1 MKNIKFKDILVPAV
15 TLFVICL
22 VVSALLA
29 GTNALTKGPIAN
41 NAVIK
46 SQQAMQSV
54 CPDAVSF
61 EGVNNVNYEAYKALD
76 ESGETI
82 GCAITVSS
90 KGYGGDVSVM
100 VGISTEGETALGK
113 VTGIE
118 ILSHS
123 ETPGLG
129 ANAAAED
136 FRNQYKQDITAS
148 GFSVVKDG
156 TGGGDGRID
165 AITGATITS
174 NAVTN
179 AVNEAMSIYVSLIE
193 GGEL

>member
-1 MKNIKFKDILVPAV
+1 MKLKFKDILIPTV

-22 VVSALLA
+22 IVSALLA
-29 GTNALTKGPIAN
+29 GTNALTKEPIAAN
-41 NAVIK
+41 ELKK
-46 SQQAMQSV
+46 SQEAMQSV
-54 CPDAVSF
+54 CPDAKSF
-61 EGVNNVNYEAYKALD
+61 EGQKGLEIEVYKALD
-76 ESGETI
+76 ENGNEI
-82 GCAITVSS
+82 GCAIPVSA

-100 VGISTEGETALGK
+100 VGISTEDGGK
-113 VTGIE
+113 VTGVE

-129 ANAAAED
+129 ANATSES
-136 FRNQYKQDITAS
+136 FRNQFQQEAPLIH

-156 TGGGDGRID
+156 SGGSEGKID

-174 NAVTN
+174 NAVKN
-179 AVNEAMSIYVSLIE
+179 AVNEALNIYMSLVE